1 MNSVHQGG
9 IVCDGAKVPFVV
21 SGKGK
26 RTVMYIEKN
35 HLLDGREQGS
45 HVLILITTG

>member
-1 MNSVHQGG
+1 M
-9 IVCDGAKVPFVV
+9 CDGAKVPFVV

-35 HLLDGREQGS
+35 YVVDGREQGS
-45 HVLILITTG
+45 HVLILIITG